1 MVRVVTAAWRKVKVW
16 REAHERNPVGAIFSN
31 EDSPGR
37 VKFYRTRIVPV
48 GSMKYRKK

>member
-16 REAHERNPVGAIFSN
+16 REAHERNPVGAIFAN

-37 VKFYRTRIVPV
+37 VKFHRSRIVPNGV
-48 GSMKYRKK
+48 MKNSKE